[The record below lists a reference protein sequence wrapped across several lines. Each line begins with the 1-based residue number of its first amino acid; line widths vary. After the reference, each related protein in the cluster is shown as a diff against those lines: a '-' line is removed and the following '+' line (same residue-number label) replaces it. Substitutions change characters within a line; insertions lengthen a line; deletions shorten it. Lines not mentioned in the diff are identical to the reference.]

1 MSRQQKAQDF
11 TKDPQTAQ
19 FKEQIETNE
28 KLDELVELLKKKIA
42 ELSELKRTVEENK
55 KRFEVRVGKRG
66 KRGKTGHNPTN
77 EELVALIA
85 PLIPNTKNGKDGA
98 DGISPDEEDIIR
110 KVLASIEL
118 PQVDQD
124 AVIEE
129 IIKQIPQTGEAV
141 RDALELLQED
151 ERLDKSAVKGI
162 DKIEKDIKEVQSR
175 PVNYRG
181 GGARHAH
188 MIHTDTTNFDTNLS
202 SDDDTVQKALDT
214 IDNLSLGHTPEG
226 TAVLSTGEG
235 GGSKFLREDGDG
247 TSSWQTIPAGA
258 VDVVSN
264 VATDTIL
271 GRDTAGSGDSE
282 ELTPAAVRTL
292 INVEDGA
299 TADQDLSGLLPKAG
313 GTMTGNI
320 ALNGNYLSGDGGD
333 EGVFV
338 DSSGDVGIGT
348 LSPSAKLHISEGN
361 LELDNTTNANQFGT
375 ITKGGNRFIHDFN
388 YGDNGS
394 VTTSGFNTF
403 IGDGVGNFTMGSGAT
418 GAHEASYNTI
428 IGNGAF
434 ISNTR
439 GYSNVALGYIA
450 LASNT
455 TGDGNFALGNNSLQ
469 LITNGREN
477 IAIGRFAGTYI
488 ANGSS
493 ANTTGDFSIF
503 LGTNAKALADNN
515 QNQIVI
521 GYNATGIGS
530 NSVVLGNDSIV
541 TTALK
546 GNVGIGTTT
555 PTAKLHVDQSSTT
568 AEIPVLTLDQ
578 ADISEEMI
586 SFETTIGTGNAIEAV
601 GAKTLTTTHF
611 IKVTLP
617 GGLTRY
623 IPAGTIA

>member
-1 MSRQQKAQDF
+1 MSIELNNKKVKRLEALLASFDEGAVQPEELIEAIDAVMVIINQTQDATIAQLTEDRSLNAKDIERVKNALDTANNKLNSLISEVKNDSVKEMSTIRNMIVAEVARVESSIPELPDEFDATDLQLQISSQKEMLDSLSTLIVAENIRNGLESL
-11 TKDPQTAQ
+11 P
-19 FKEQIETNE
+19 EGE
-28 KLDELVELLKKKIA
+28 KLEIDAIEGLKKKLE
-42 ELSELKRTVEENK
+42 ELGENTST
-55 KRFEVRVGKRG
+55 
-66 KRGKTGHNPTN
+66 GKTT
-77 EELVALIA
+77 ALI
-85 PLIPNTKNGKDGA
+85 
-98 DGISPDEEDIIR
+98 
-110 KVLASIEL
+110 VH
-118 PQVDQD
+118 
-124 AVIEE
+124 
-129 IIKQIPQTGEAV
+129 
-141 RDALELLQED
+141 
-151 ERLDKSAVKGI
+151 RLDQIADVTNAGTATTGQVLTKQSDGTYAFEDATGGDSLPDQSGNTGKFLTTDGTDASWGTPTVSGDLVGPSSAANNSVPTYDGTTGKL
-162 DKIEKDIKEVQSR
+162 VQDQGS
-175 PVNYRG
+175 
-181 GGARHAH
+181 
-188 MIHTDTTNFDTNLS
+188 MFI
-202 SDDDTVQKALDT
+202 DDD
-214 IDNLSLGHTPEG
+214 
-226 TAVLSTGEG
+226 
-235 GGSKFLREDGDG
+235 
-247 TSSWQTIPAGA
+247 
-258 VDVVSN
+258 
-264 VATDTIL
+264 
-271 GRDTAGSGDSE
+271 
-282 ELTPAAVRTL
+282 
-292 INVEDGA
+292 
-299 TADQDLSGLLPKAG
+299 
-313 GTMTGNI
+313 GN
-320 ALNGNYLSGDGGD
+320 
-333 EGVFV
+333 
-338 DSSGDVGIGT
+338 VGIGT

-434 ISNTR
+434 TSNTR
-439 GYSNVALGYIA
+439 GYSNIALGYVA
-450 LASNT
+450 LAGNT

-503 LGTNAKALADNN
+503 LGTNAKALANNN

-546 GNVGIGTTT
+546 GNVGIATTT